1 MEHIVL
7 QGGAFGGDV
16 FGPAV
21 ELLPIVASLVLV
33 LMVVAFG
40 AFVYRSLTGGIEW
53 PDDADEEADNEGV
66 TRSHDDEWKYS

>member
-1 MEHIVL
+1 MEYLVL
-7 QGGAFGGDV
+7 QGEAFGNGV

-33 LMVVAFG
+33 LMIVAFG
-40 AFVYRSLTGGIEW
+40 TFVYRSLTGGIEW
-53 PDDADEEADNEGV
+53 PDETDEGADEEGI